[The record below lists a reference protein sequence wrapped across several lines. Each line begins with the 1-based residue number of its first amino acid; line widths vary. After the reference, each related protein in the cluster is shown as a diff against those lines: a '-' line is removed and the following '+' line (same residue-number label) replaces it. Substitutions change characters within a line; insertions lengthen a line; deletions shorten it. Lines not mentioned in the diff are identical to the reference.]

1 MRSSI
6 LIFEQVILKKEL
18 ENAKRRAE
26 IAEEELQQL
35 QRRQTQNAA
44 TERTATNAQR
54 DMERM
59 MERLQEKDKTIQVME
74 NKYQNGEYS

>member
-1 MRSSI
+1 MLLRRF
-6 LIFEQVILKKEL
+6 LIFEQVEL

-35 QRRQTQNAA
+35 QHRQTQNAA